1 MTTRLAMLLMLFVVS
16 VSNAR
21 AQTM

>member
-1 MTTRLAMLLMLFVVS
+1 MTTRLATLLMLFVVG